1 MVLRK
6 TSTLRYEINLFQFLL
21 DRREGLHI
29 LRREREEMSELIVNI
44 PDEGYKLLKS
54 GKSIRLHLKP
64 ENQIYEVELNE
75 HTPDVEEYQKAFED
89 IKAEI
94 RQKQWHIG
102 VDSANQVIEI
112 INKYTGG
119 QNDQS

>member
-1 MVLRK
+1 
-6 TSTLRYEINLFQFLL
+6 
-21 DRREGLHI
+21 
-29 LRREREEMSELIVNI
+29 MSELIVNI

-89 IKAEI
+89 IRTEI
-94 RQKQWHIG
+94 QENKLKYAHPHRMALPIYREAMN
-102 VDSANQVIEI
+102 DAIEI
-112 INKYTGG
+112 IDKHDPSKAGKDGKCT
-119 QNDQS
+119 Q